1 VGNPVSDT
9 VTADAPGTY
18 VVTQQLMA
26 GCSVYATDTVVVLYD
41 EDCTTLE
48 GGKVDF
54 KVNLKNLQPL
64 LNWTSFINNKINY
77 YEIQR
82 STDGKNFYTIER
94 LENGNSELA
103 IKTYSFTDVNAG
115 SNTNYYYR
123 LKLVSNNEYTYS
135 RIGSVSIKDQKAF
148 SLLPNPA
155 FSYTKVSLFSY
166 NNDQVKLVVYNMAG
180 ELLYSR
186 NYNLTSGY
194 NTISL
199 ENINR
204 WKTGMYM
211 VNIRSASINQWEK
224 LVIGR

>member
-1 VGNPVSDT
+1 
-9 VTADAPGTY
+9 
-18 VVTQQLMA
+18 
-26 GCSVYATDTVVVLYD
+26 
-41 EDCTTLE
+41 
-48 GGKVDF
+48 
-54 KVNLKNLQPL
+54 
-64 LNWTSFINNKINY
+64 
-77 YEIQR
+77 
-82 STDGKNFYTIER
+82 
-94 LENGNSELA
+94 
-103 IKTYSFTDVNAG
+103 
-115 SNTNYYYR
+115 
-123 LKLVSNNEYTYS
+123 
-135 RIGSVSIKDQKAF
+135 
-148 SLLPNPA
+148 
-155 FSYTKVSLFSY
+155 LFSY